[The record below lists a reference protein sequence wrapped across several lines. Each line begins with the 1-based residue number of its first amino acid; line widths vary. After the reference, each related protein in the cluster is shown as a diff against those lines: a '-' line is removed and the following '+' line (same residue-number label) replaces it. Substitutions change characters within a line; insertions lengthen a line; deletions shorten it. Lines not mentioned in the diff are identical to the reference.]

1 MAKDPAVQFVE
12 SESEKICVIAG
23 PGTGK
28 SYGMTER
35 IKRLINDIK
44 IKPEKILAL
53 TFTNISAQD
62 LRTTIRGIKDIDK
75 GVLEKIEIS
84 TLHSLALRIWLSEY
98 SGVRIMHDFEI
109 KAMIRDLDPDI
120 GKYQEKE
127 KLYKNCKKNSDSML
141 LTDREKKFIE
151 NKNVWLYQHK
161 AVILDDLIPKVCEL
175 LKKENVRKNWN
186 YYQVLVDEYQDLNRT
201 EQEFVELLVADDG
214 KLAVIGDDDQAIYEF
229 KGSYPQGIRIFA
241 DKSGC
246 EKILYTECRRCP
258 SNIVDK
264 ANKLIGHNYSDKNDQ
279 KTFNSLEGIKEGDY
293 KIVKASTPAD
303 EISQL
308 HTIIRDAYS
317 ELQCCDKELGW
328 NQIVVLAPTKDRG
341 RALYNAIKTEKVK
354 EKIPVT
360 YCFRNAIFDNE
371 KIREKFSLLSL
382 AANPDDLVSWRYLLG
397 FGNRE
402 CNAKSYKH
410 IQEYVKTKKDISILD
425 VLRQCE
431 EKTITIPYTHA
442 IVDRF
447 RERNSELKEIQKNPR
462 KLLKGLSSVETQFFH
477 DILQRAIDLKMK
489 SEGFPGVLREV
500 WDELYSPEAAAEA
513 DGVRIMSLHAAK
525 GLSAGVVIIMSA
537 VDGLIPLRS
546 SNNTLEEQRRLFYV
560 AITRCKG
567 TDGETIKYPYTGKL
581 VISYFE
587 NSEDGSTKCD
597 PTPFLGEM

>member
-1 MAKDPAVQFVE
+1 MAKEPAVQFIE
-12 SESEKICVIAG
+12 SESEKVCVIAG

-35 IKRLINDIK
+35 IKRLLNKQVEPEDI
-44 IKPEKILAL
+44 LVL
-53 TFTNISAQD
+53 TFTSVSAQD
-62 LRTTIRGIKDIDK
+62 LRKDIGGIKNIDK
-75 GVLEKIEIS
+75 SILKRIEVT
-84 TLHSLALRIWLSEY
+84 TLHSLALRIWLSENDNI
-98 SGVRIMHDFEI
+98 RIMHDFEV

-120 GKYQEKE
+120 GKYQKKE
-127 KLYKNCKKNSDSML
+127 KLYKNCKKNSGSRL
-141 LTDREKKFIE
+141 LTDDEKQFLE
-151 NKNVWLYQHK
+151 NKNVWLNKHK

-175 LKKENVRKNWN
+175 LKKESVRKEWN
-186 YYQVLVDEYQDLNRT
+186 YQQVMVDEYQDLNRT
-201 EQEFVELLVADDG
+201 EQEFVELLIADDG

-229 KGSYPQGIRIFA
+229 KGSYPQGIRDFA

-246 EKILYTECRRCP
+246 EKISYTECRRCP
-258 SNIVDK
+258 SNIVDM
-264 ANKLIGHNYSDKNDQ
+264 ANNLIGHNYSDKKDQ
-279 KTFNSLEGIKEGDY
+279 KTFAPLKKMKPGEY
-293 KIVKASTPAD
+293 KIVKASTPSD
-303 EISQL
+303 EVNKL
-308 HTIIRDAYS
+308 HTIIQDAYS

-341 RALYNAIKTEKVK
+341 RAIYNILKKK
-354 EKIPVT
+354 NIPVT

-371 KIREKFSLLSL
+371 KIRETFSLLSL

-410 IQEYVKTKKDISILD
+410 IQEHVTSDINILD

-431 EKTITIPYTHA
+431 AKTITIPYTHA

-447 RERNSELKEIQKNPR
+447 SERNAQLEKIKKNPQI
-462 KLLKGLSSVETQFFH
+462 LMEGLSSVETQFFH
-477 DILQRAIDLKMK
+477 DILQRAIDLKMN

-500 WDELYSPEAAAEA
+500 RDELYSPEAAAEA
-513 DGVRIMSLHAAK
+513 NSVRIMSLHAAK

-537 VDGLIPLRS
+537 VDGLIPLKS
-546 SNNTLEEQRRLFYV
+546 LNNTLEEQRRLFYV

-567 TDGETIKYPYTGKL
+567 TDEDNKIKYPYTGKL

-587 NSEDGSTKCD
+587 NSEDGSIKCD